1 MITGEDLEK
10 MGYFEMF
17 NENGEP
23 KDFMTL
29 YGNWVEGKILTKG
42 LTRQMENTLGLVGE
56 AGEVAEKLK
65 KSLRDNTNLDA
76 EAMLHELGDVLFYVT
91 SLSNLYKSSLKEV
104 AELNMSKL
112 DGRQKRGKMHGS
124 GDNR

>member
-1 MITGEDLEK
+1 MITSEDLEK

-17 NENGEP
+17 DKDGNPE
-23 KDFMTL
+23 DFMTL

-42 LTRQMENTLGLVGE
+42 LNRQMENTLGLVGE

-65 KSLRDNTNLDA
+65 KSLRDNTHLDT

>member
-1 MITGEDLEK
+1 MISSEDLEK

-17 NENGEP
+17 NDDGKP

-29 YGNWVEGKILTKG
+29 YGNWVEGKMLTEG

-65 KSLRDNTNLDA
+65 KSLRDNTNLDT

-112 DGRQKRGKMHGS
+112 DGRQKRGKMQGS